1 MALQFLLNLLIA
13 FLWMA
18 INNDGSGS
26 SFIAGYVI
34 GIILLLILTK
44 SLARTRP
51 FYLIR
56 IWAILK
62 LLLIFARELTVSNFV
77 VIGHI
82 IRPKLAIRPGIFAY
96 ETALTSAW
104 EVTLLSCLICLT
116 PGTLTL
122 DVSKDGRTLYI
133 HAIDIKDA
141 ELLVAQIRGTFEQ
154 AIMEVTR

>member
-1 MALQFLLNLLIA
+1 MMLQIVLNLLIA
-13 FLWMA
+13 FLWMFM
-18 INNDGSGS
+18 NNNISGG
-26 SFIAGYVI
+26 SFIVGYLL
-34 GIILLLILTK
+34 GIVLLLVMQK
-44 SLARTRP
+44 SRKQP
-51 FYLIR
+51 FYLR
-56 IWAILK
+56 RLWAVLK

-82 IRPKLAIRPGIFAY
+82 IRPKLNIRPGIFAY

-122 DVSKDGRTLYI
+122 DVSRDGTTLYI

-141 ELLVAQIRGTFEQ
+141 EEMASQIRKSFEQ
-154 AIMEVTR
+154 TILEVSRG